1 MGCNGCL
8 LNEIEQAQMWDAKL
22 NEAKEYAIKN
32 NCFVVVYKNE
42 MGEALFMEAKAAAGL
57 GITGQFVSPVQ

>member
-22 NEAKEYAIKN
+22 KEAKDYAVKN
-32 NCFVVVYKNE
+32 QLWMVVYKNE
-42 MGEALFMEAKAAAGL
+42 MGESLFMEAEAARAL
-57 GITGQFVSPVQ
+57 NIPGQFVSPVQ